1 MTEILRNP
9 GLHFTVKP
17 APSGIK
23 KPIPLF
29 SFGTLG
35 RDNVKPGKCTNG
47 EHKSRTVQ
55 KLWRTM
61 RILFPF
67 EQLDDA
73 GEQLLQSLVDDEREL
88 VDPLSED
95 SACAAW
101 AQCL

>member
-1 MTEILRNP
+1 
-9 GLHFTVKP
+9 
-17 APSGIK
+17 
-23 KPIPLF
+23 
-29 SFGTLG
+29 
-35 RDNVKPGKCTNG
+35 
-47 EHKSRTVQ
+47 
-55 KLWRTM
+55 M
-61 RILFPF
+61 RILFPI